1 MAFQRSWGLVKT
13 MALGN
18 APIIQ
23 VKNLSVSYDSSRGEV
38 HALRSVDLEVGKGEI
53 IGIVG
58 ESGCGKSTLG
68 TTLLNLMIGGRR
80 LVDGEILYNGLED
93 SPYVNIFSMPYP
105 QLRRYRWGEVSMV
118 FQSSMNSLN
127 PVLRVKEQIADVMI
141 DHDYNHDEINERV
154 DRFLRLAGLNPRVR
168 DMFPHELS
176 GGMKQRVAIAMA
188 LSCDPKVVILDEPT
202 TALDV
207 VVQKQFLTRLKKLA
221 GSSDLTVIFITH
233 DISILVGLA
242 DRVAVMYGG
251 KVAEIG
257 KTEKIFES
265 PSHPYT
271 KALIGSLVSLENLD
285 RKPES
290 IKGKVVNLRENIV
303 GCAFSSRCQFVMA
316 KCHDVEPLLRKS
328 ESGSL
333 SACHLVDSEGV
344 S

>member
-1 MAFQRSWGLVKT
+1 
-13 MALGN
+13 MALDN
-18 APIIQ
+18 TPIMQI
-23 VKNLSVSYDSSRGEV
+23 KNLSVSYDSSRGEV
-38 HALRSVDLEVGKGEI
+38 HALRSIDLEVQKGEI

-80 LVDGEILYNGLED
+80 LVEGEALYNGLPD
-93 SPYVNIFSMPYP
+93 NPYVDIFSMPYP

-127 PVLRVKEQIADVMI
+127 PVLRIKEQIADVMI
-141 DHDYNHDEINERV
+141 DHDYDLKEINQRV
-154 DRFLRLAGLNPRVR
+154 DHYLRLAGLNPRVKE
-168 DMFPHELS
+168 MFPHELS

-221 GSSDLTVIFITH
+221 GDSDLTVIFITH

-251 KVAEIG
+251 KVVEIG
-257 KTEKIFES
+257 KTEGIFKS

-271 KALIGSLVSLENLD
+271 QALIGSLVSLDNLD

-290 IKGKVVNLRENIV
+290 IKGKVVNLREEIV
-303 GCAFSSRCQFVMA
+303 GCSFASRCQHVMA
-316 KCHDVEPLLRKS
+316 VCHDAEPLLKKS
-328 ESGSL
+328 SSGSL
-333 SACHLVDSEGV
+333 SACHLNDKGGAN
-344 S
+344 

>member
-1 MAFQRSWGLVKT
+1 MASPRSWGSVKT
-13 MALGN
+13 MVLDN
-18 APIIQ
+18 FPIIQ
-23 VKNLSVSYDSSRGEV
+23 IKNLSVSYDSSRGEV
-38 HALRSVDLEVGKGEI
+38 HALRSIDLEVSKGEI

-80 LVDGEILYNGLED
+80 LVEGEILYNGLKD
-93 SPYVNIFSMPYP
+93 SSNVNIFEMPYP

-141 DHDYNHDEINERV
+141 DHDYDPNEINDRV
-154 DRFLRLAGLNPRVR
+154 DKFLRLAGLHPRVKE
-168 DMFPHELS
+168 MFPHELS

-188 LSCDPKVVILDEPT
+188 LSCDPKMVILDEPT

-221 GSSDLTVIFITH
+221 GNSDLTVIFITH

-251 KVAEIG
+251 KIAEIG
-257 KTEKIFES
+257 TTEEIFES

-271 KALIGSLVSLENLD
+271 KALISSLVSLENLD

-290 IKGKVVNLRENIV
+290 IKGKVVNLREEIK
-303 GCAFSSRCQFVMA
+303 GCAFATRCQFAMP
-316 KCHDVEPLLRKS
+316 KCSEVEPLLKIS
-328 ESGSL
+328 KSGSL
-333 SACHLVDSEGV
+333 SACHLVESEV